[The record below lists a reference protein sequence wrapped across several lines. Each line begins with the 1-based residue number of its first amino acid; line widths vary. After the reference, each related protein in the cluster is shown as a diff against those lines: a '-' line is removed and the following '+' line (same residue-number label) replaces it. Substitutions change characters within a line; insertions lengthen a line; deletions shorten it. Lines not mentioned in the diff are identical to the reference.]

1 MNEPRAGTNLSYPVD
16 SKFLQLSDDMPIELP
31 LEFLFFFNTTEPFIS
46 FYDMIMQCFAGD
58 AEEEEDEAE

>member
-1 MNEPRAGTNLSYPVD
+1 
-16 SKFLQLSDDMPIELP
+16 LQLSDDMPIELP